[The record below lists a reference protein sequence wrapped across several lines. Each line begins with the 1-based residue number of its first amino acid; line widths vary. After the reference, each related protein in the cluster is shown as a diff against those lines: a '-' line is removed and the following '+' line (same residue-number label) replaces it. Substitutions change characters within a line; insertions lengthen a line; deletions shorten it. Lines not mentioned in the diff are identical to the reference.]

1 MIRKR
6 LDDPRVAD
14 WYSDRWTLF
23 NECTILSVD
32 PQTNKVYERR
42 PDRVMTDGNEMIVVD
57 FKFGRPLN
65 QYHQQVRE
73 CMELLRDMGYK
84 QIRGFL
90 WYVYSNNLEE
100 VK

>member
-1 MIRKR
+1 
-6 LDDPRVAD
+6 
-14 WYSDRWTLF
+14 
-23 NECTILSVD
+23 
-32 PQTNKVYERR
+32 
-42 PDRVMTDGNEMIVVD
+42 MIVVD
-57 FKFGRPLN
+57 FKFGRPQD

-73 CMELLRDMGYK
+73 YMELLRDMGYK